1 MAAVQIRLGLD
12 ASGPYLATALW
23 SPERGPLA
31 TRATRLERDH
41 AARFVPELEAL
52 LAEAGVTRDRLAAIT
67 VGVGPGSYTGLRVGI
82 AAARG
87 LATGLGLP
95 LGGVDSLALIAWGAL
110 APGETGLAVRDA
122 RRGNVYAGLYRRDGD
137 DLVTLAPP
145 AKRPRDAVRAA
156 HPDARWL
163 EGLAPDARWAAMR
176 PPGRG
181 DTTAVYL

>member
-1 MAAVQIRLGLD
+1 MAGVDVRLGLD

-23 SPERGPLA
+23 SPRRGRLA
-31 TRATRLERDH
+31 ARATRLDRDH

-52 LAEAGVTRDRLAAIT
+52 LAEAGVTRDQLGAIA

-95 LGGVDSLALIAWGAL
+95 LAGVDSLALVAWGAL
-110 APGETGLAVRDA
+110 APGETGVAALDA

-137 DLVTLAPP
+137 ELTTLAPP
-145 AKRPRDAVRAA
+145 AKRSRDEARAA
-156 HPDARWL
+156 HPQARWL
-163 EGLAPDARWAAMR
+163 EDVPPDAVWAAMR
-176 PPGRG
+176 PPGAG
-181 DTTAVYL
+181 DVTAVYL